1 MKYLIFT
8 LSTFLTASTGMFAQ
22 TVYSD
27 DQVIKLSD
35 YIYELEHKDSALK
48 AEMASIDQS
57 MLLLEN
63 EPATPEFVSVCGKIT
78 GLNKNQFPITDI
90 NLQLVKENGEVVTQK
105 TANNGHFMFPN
116 IKTTENY
123 TFKLDEA
130 ETKKIK
136 ADKIIISDCN
146 GKTISTITKNAS
158 GFFEYKAL
166 DADKVQLNTVDG
178 DLNPVMKL
186 KKLKENYKKT
196 QEDLVIA
203 KACKSN
209 YDALKEEYDEVIK
222 NYNDLKLAKSKLPL
236 TDTDDNLKNPTQLKK
251 YLKNIQ
257 FKTNDSNLDD
267 VAKQSLD
274 NAVVQLNKFKTIKFK
289 IEGYADNMGT
299 DSINKIISMERA
311 NVVKTYLVSKGVK
324 VVRLKAEG
332 LGSAF
337 PIATNETKDGKAQ
350 NRRVEIKA
358 VK

>member
-1 MKYLIFT
+1 MKYLILT
-8 LSTFLTASTGMFAQ
+8 LSTFLTVSTGMIAQ

-63 EPATPEFVSVCGKIT
+63 EPATPEFISVCGKIT

-90 NLQLVKENGEVVTQK
+90 NLQLVKENGEIVTQK

-123 TFKLDEA
+123 SFKLDET
-130 ETKKIK
+130 ETKIIK

-146 GKTISTITKNAS
+146 GKTISTISKNAL

-166 DADKVQLNTVDG
+166 EADKVQLNMADG

-196 QEDLVIA
+196 QEDLAIA
-203 KACKSN
+203 KGCKSN
-209 YDALKEEYDEVIK
+209 YDALKEEYDEVLK
-222 NYNDLKLAKSKLPL
+222 NYNDLKLAKSKLPS
-236 TDTDDNLKNPTQLKK
+236 TDTDENLKNPTQLKK

-257 FKTNDSNLDD
+257 FKTNDANLDD

-274 NAVVQLNKFKTIKFK
+274 NAVAQLNKFKTIKFR

-299 DSINKIISMERA
+299 DSINKIISLERA
-311 NVVKTYLVSKGVK
+311 NVVKSYLVSKGVK
-324 VVRLKAEG
+324 EARLKAEG

>member
-8 LSTFLTASTGMFAQ
+8 LSTFLIASTGMFAQ

-57 MLLLEN
+57 MLSLEN

-116 IKTTENY
+116 IKATENY
-123 TFKLDEA
+123 TFKLDEV
-130 ETKKIK
+130 ETKIIK

-146 GKTISTITKNAS
+146 GKTISTISKNAS

-196 QEDLVIA
+196 QEDLAIA

-209 YDALKEEYDEVIK
+209 YDALKEEYDEVLK
-222 NYNDLKLAKSKLPL
+222 NYNDLKLAKSKLPS
-236 TDTDDNLKNPTQLKK
+236 TDTDENLKNPTQLKK

-257 FKTNDSNLDD
+257 FKTNDANLDD

-274 NAVVQLNKFKTIKFK
+274 NAVMQLNKFKTIKFK

-299 DSINKIISMERA
+299 DSINKIISLERA
-311 NVVKTYLVSKGVK
+311 NVVKSYLVSKGVK
-324 VVRLKAEG
+324 EARLKSEG

>member
-1 MKYLIFT
+1 MKYLILT
-8 LSTFLTASTGMFAQ
+8 LSTFLTVSTGMIAQ

-63 EPATPEFVSVCGKIT
+63 EPATPEFISVCGKIT

-90 NLQLVKENGEVVTQK
+90 NLQLVKENGEIVTQK

-123 TFKLDEA
+123 SFKLDET
-130 ETKKIK
+130 ETKIIK

-146 GKTISTITKNAS
+146 GKTISTISKNAL

-166 DADKVQLNTVDG
+166 EADKVQLNMADG

-186 KKLKENYKKT
+186 KKLKEN
-196 QEDLVIA
+196 
-203 KACKSN
+203 
-209 YDALKEEYDEVIK
+209 DALKEEYDEVLK
-222 NYNDLKLAKSKLPL
+222 NYNDLKLAKSKLPS
-236 TDTDDNLKNPTQLKK
+236 TDTDENLKNPTQLKK

-257 FKTNDSNLDD
+257 FKTNDANLDD

-274 NAVVQLNKFKTIKFK
+274 NAVAQLNKFKTIKFR

-299 DSINKIISMERA
+299 DSINKIISLERA
-311 NVVKTYLVSKGVK
+311 NVVKSYLVSKGVK
-324 VVRLKAEG
+324 EARLKAEG